1 MFQVCCNLVS
11 FSEYNDNFFILNIY
25 NMISKKVEEA
35 LNQQIAYEGYASFLY
50 LAMSYWCD
58 RQGLQGC
65 HAFLHRQSDE
75 EREHMLRIYH
85 YISETDGTA
94 VTPAIQQPPTNYES
108 IQNLFE
114 QVYAHEQKV
123 TQSIYKIID
132 LCYKENDYSTLN
144 FLQWYVQ
151 EQREEES
158 LMRTILDR
166 IKIIG
171 DGPQSLYY
179 IDKEMEK
186 INAASL
192 KKEATEK
199 DAGAA

>member
-1 MFQVCCNLVS
+1 ML
-11 FSEYNDNFFILNIY
+11 
-25 NMISKKVEEA
+25 SKKIEDA
-35 LNQQIAYEGYASFLY
+35 LNQQISYEGYASFLY
-50 LAMSYWCD
+50 LSMSYWSA

-65 HAFLHRQSDE
+65 HAFLNRQSAE
-75 EREHMLRIYH
+75 EREHMLRIYQ
-85 YISETDGTA
+85 YISDTDGKV
-94 VTPAIQQPPTNYES
+94 VTPAIKQPPTDYDS

-114 QVYAHEQKV
+114 QVYEHEQKV
-123 TQSIYKIID
+123 TQSIYKIVD
-132 LCYKENDYSTLN
+132 LCYKENDYATMN
-144 FLQWYVQ
+144 FMQWYVQ

-166 IKIIG
+166 IKLIG

-186 INAASL
+186 INAAAA

-199 DAGAA
+199 SEGGE